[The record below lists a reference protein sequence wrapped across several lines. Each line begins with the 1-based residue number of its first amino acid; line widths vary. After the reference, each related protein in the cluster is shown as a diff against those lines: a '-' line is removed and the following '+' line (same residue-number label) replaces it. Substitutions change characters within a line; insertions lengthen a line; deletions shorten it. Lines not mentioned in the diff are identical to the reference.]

1 MELKITTLIE
11 NMPDD
16 AGQLLYEH
24 GFSLY
29 IEFQGKK
36 ILFDTGQ
43 SGEFLKNA
51 EKLGKEIKGVDYFLV
66 SHGHYDHSGGV
77 LQTAELL
84 DERTRMYVGN
94 GFFLPKYKQLEDGSY
109 KYTGNN
115 FSEQELTELLGTKN
129 VALSQINEDFVHLDD
144 NIVIFRNFKS
154 ETDFEHHNPNF
165 LLRQEPYCCDGIC
178 YRGGYCL
185 DEFQEEIALGLI
197 TSKGLV
203 LITGCSHVGII
214 NIINHVK
221 KHIRIPI
228 HCILGGTHL
237 VAAEEERL
245 KKTMEA
251 LEKSGV
257 EQIAVS
263 HCTGDEG
270 MSMLQK
276 YFGNNFIKNNTGN
289 VFML

>member
-16 AGQLLYEH
+16 AGELLYEH

-36 ILFDTGQ
+36 LLFDTGQ
-43 SGEFLKNA
+43 SDNFLKNA
-51 EKLGKEIKGVDYFLV
+51 ESLGKEITGIDYFLI

-77 LQTAELL
+77 MQAAELL

-94 GFFLPKYKQLEDGSY
+94 GFFLPKYKKLEDGSY
-109 KYTGNN
+109 TDTGNR
-115 FSEQELTELLGTKN
+115 FTEQELTDVLERKN
-129 VALSQINEDFVHLDD
+129 VKLSQINEDFMHLDD
-144 NIVIFRNFKS
+144 NIVIFRGFKS
-154 ETDFEHHNPNF
+154 ETDFEHHNPDF
-165 LLRQEPYCCDGIC
+165 LLKQEPHCCGGVC
-178 YRGGYCL
+178 HMGGYFT

-221 KHIRIPI
+221 KHIQIPI

-237 VAAEEERL
+237 VAADTERL
-245 KKTMEA
+245 EKTIEA
-251 LEKSGV
+251 LDRSGV
-257 EQIAVS
+257 AQVAVS

-270 MSMLQK
+270 MCMLQK
-276 YFGNNFIKNNTGN
+276 HFGNNFITNNTGN
-289 VFML
+289 VFIL